1 MTSNKN
7 LNLSRWQKIKSIII
21 LKRVSI
27 ILIVD
32 SFLYGFQLFRHP
44 EILEHYA
51 VYTMIRELFDARL
64 IGSVFMI
71 LSGLKIYGVIK
82 NCPIAKKLAR
92 TGLMFVWFVFL
103 IAFMVTP
110 PPNTV
115 WILAFTN
122 VMLIVISTISSN

>member
-1 MTSNKN
+1 MKEMGKYQ
-7 LNLSRWQKIKSIII
+7 LSRFDLIKSFI
-21 LKRVSI
+21 LRKRVSI

-32 SFLYGFQLFRHP
+32 SFLYGAQLFRHP

-64 IGSVFMI
+64 IGSTFMI
-71 LSGLKIYGVIK
+71 LATLKAYGTFK
-82 NCPIAKKLAR
+82 HCPFAKKLAR

-103 IAFMVTP
+103 IAFMATP

-115 WILAFTN
+115 WILAFAN
-122 VMLIVISTISSN
+122 VMLIAISTISSN